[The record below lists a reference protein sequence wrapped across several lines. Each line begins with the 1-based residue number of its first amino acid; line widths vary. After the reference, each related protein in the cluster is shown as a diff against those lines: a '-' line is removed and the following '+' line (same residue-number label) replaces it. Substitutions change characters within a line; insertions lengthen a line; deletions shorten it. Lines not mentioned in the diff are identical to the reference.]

1 MKGLTDQ
8 DWSQIDDIIADI
20 YDDDNTIDLEDIIE
34 KLSDLISF
42 SKSLSCL
49 ASNVDEGLT
58 FFDFRSSTIPQNSI
72 NDYCKHYIHYD
83 FLLWYSA
90 APNPIVC
97 RATDIIVHEYMAN
110 SIFMKEWL
118 EPLDV
123 HYILL
128 VNIAANDHLYGNIA
142 LYRSK
147 EEGDFS
153 DRDIAVMS
161 TLNRHL
167 CSRFKSQ
174 YPKGIYY
181 DPSGAGTERIQSK
194 YGLSKK
200 EVDIVRLICQGV
212 PRSELAEALYI
223 GNNTLKNYLSN
234 IYQKMEISS
243 YGDLLNLL
251 IPYYEMTSSIHD
263 DADKKL

>member
-8 DWSQIDDIIADI
+8 DWTQIDDIIADI
-20 YDDDNTIDLEDIIE
+20 YDDDHTLDLQDVIT
-34 KLSDLISF
+34 KLSGLISF
-42 SKSLSCL
+42 SNSLSCL

-58 FFDFRSSTIPQNSI
+58 FFDFRSKNIPHSNI
-72 NDYCKHYIHYD
+72 NDYCRHYIHYD

-97 RATDIIVHEYMAN
+97 RATDIIVHEYMTN

-118 EPLDV
+118 EPLNA

-128 VNIAANDHLYGNIA
+128 VNIAANGHLYGNIV

-153 DRDIAVMS
+153 DRDIAVMN
-161 TLNRHL
+161 TINRHL
-167 CSRFKSQ
+167 CSRFKSL
-174 YPKGIYY
+174 YPKGIYH
-181 DPSGAGTERIQSK
+181 DPSGASSERIQSK

-200 EVDIVRLICQGV
+200 EADIIRLICQGV

-251 IPYYEMTSSIHD
+251 LPYYDTTSNLHNNTKN
-263 DADKKL
+263 AL